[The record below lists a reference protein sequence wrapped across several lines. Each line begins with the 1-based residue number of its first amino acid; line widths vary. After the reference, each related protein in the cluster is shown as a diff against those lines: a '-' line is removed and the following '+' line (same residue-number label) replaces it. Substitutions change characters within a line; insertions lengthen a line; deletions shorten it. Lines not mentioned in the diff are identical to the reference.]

1 MTPAV
6 NSDEGDERSEQDQTL
21 ASVLALIATQKQAAV
36 LQYENKILPVLYQM
50 HRANE
55 RVLNELYQ
63 CPAQVF
69 AMFKTASNELRCLIN
84 EIENG
89 GSHEKADQ

>member
-1 MTPAV
+1 MTTAV
-6 NSDEGDERSEQDQTL
+6 NSDEGSERSGQDQTL
-21 ASVLALIATQKQAAV
+21 ASVLELIAGQKQAAV
-36 LQYENKILPVLYQM
+36 LQYENKILPILYQM

-55 RVLNELYQ
+55 RVLNELDR

-84 EIENG
+84 EIEKG
-89 GSHEKADQ
+89 ESYEKADQ